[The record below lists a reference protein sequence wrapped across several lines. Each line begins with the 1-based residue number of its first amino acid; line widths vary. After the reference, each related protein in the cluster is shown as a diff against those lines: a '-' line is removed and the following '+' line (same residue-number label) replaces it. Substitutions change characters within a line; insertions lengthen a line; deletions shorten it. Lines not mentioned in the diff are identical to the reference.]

1 LKTTPG
7 TRTEKMLAGLV
18 LLAAGLDVA
27 IIGGGIGGGAAAYY
41 TSLLRNQTGG
51 SKDTIRVF
59 ETRDYLGGRLKH
71 TYIEGNTIELG
82 GDAWSS
88 ANQYVL
94 ELCTALGIN
103 TTTSTLSDPITANI
117 GVWDGGAFLPLERL
131 LAGNTLSEL
140 RAALAEGGFLRALKQ
155 NYLLRGQGA
164 GQGAAFRSVDAFL
177 RPGSLDAWTT
187 LNSSAYFGGRGIDV
201 NVQTDFVE
209 PLLRVIYDQG
219 LSAHAFASLVALTSA
234 VGSGSVAAGN
244 SELVEALFAR
254 ANAVVA
260 LNTTVTTVRALAD
273 GGYFVETALAGG
285 GYRADKVVLAC
296 PIEFADIHFDN
307 ITLPPMQA
315 REFEHWYVT
324 VVRAAAIDPAYFG
337 LPPTAT
343 VPENVL
349 TKEGCASPFN
359 VIQLEVALAQGDNL
373 YKLFSNTDV
382 QADLDQIFLGVSHVQ
397 VQHWPFTFPKLKPV
411 AVPSAAGSAAASGYQ
426 PIVLHDEG
434 SGGGILYLNTM
445 ESVASAME
453 GSVIAGRNAAM
464 LIAQSEI

>member
-1 LKTTPG
+1 
-7 TRTEKMLAGLV
+7 MLAGLGVV

-41 TSLLRNQTGG
+41 TSLLRNQTDGG
-51 SKDTIRVF
+51 QDTIRVF

-94 ELCTALGIN
+94 ELCAALGIN

-155 NYLLRGQGA
+155 NYALRGQGA
-164 GQGAAFRSVDAFL
+164 TFRSVDAFL

-244 SELVEALFAR
+244 SELVAALFAR

-285 GYRADKVVLAC
+285 GFRADKVVLAC
-296 PIEFADIHFDN
+296 PIEFADIRFDN

-324 VVRAAAIDPAYFG
+324 VVRAAAVDPAYFG

-349 TKEGCASPFN
+349 TKAGCASASGSPCPFN
-359 VIQLEVALAQGDNL
+359 VIQLEVSLAQGDNV

-382 QADLDQIFLGVSHVQ
+382 QADLDHIFQGVSHVH

-411 AVPSAAGSAAASGYQ
+411 AVPSAAGSAAVSGYQ

-464 LIAQSEI
+464 LIAQSEISD